1 MLTKL
6 FLCST
11 MCTRFDQEFEVEVQV
26 RCLVEVM
33 NLNLGRYSE
42 DKFDQ
47 DFDGFV

>member
-1 MLTKL
+1 
-6 FLCST
+6 